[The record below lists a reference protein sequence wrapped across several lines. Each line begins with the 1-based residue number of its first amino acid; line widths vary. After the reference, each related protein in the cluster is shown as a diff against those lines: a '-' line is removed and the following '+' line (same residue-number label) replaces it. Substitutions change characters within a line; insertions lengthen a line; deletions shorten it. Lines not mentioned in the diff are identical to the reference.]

1 MSYWLREI
9 AGWVVL
15 LLGIVVFF
23 MTYGL
28 LLERRVFEAGPLA
41 FIGFV
46 LFRGG
51 IHLLKVALAARMA
64 YQSPE
69 IATTTPSSSTGRRS
83 LPASKPRVVATDARS
98 VMPGRPL

>member
-15 LLGIVVFF
+15 LLGIIVFF
-23 MTYGL
+23 LTYGL
-28 LLERRVFEAGPLA
+28 LLDRRIFEAGPLA

-51 IHLLKVALAARMA
+51 IHLLKVALAARMVH
-64 YQSPE
+64 QQTG
-69 IATTTPSSSTGRRS
+69 IATPASSPPAGRRS
-83 LPASKPRVVATDARS
+83 LPVSKPRVMATDART
-98 VMPGRPL
+98 VMPGRPV